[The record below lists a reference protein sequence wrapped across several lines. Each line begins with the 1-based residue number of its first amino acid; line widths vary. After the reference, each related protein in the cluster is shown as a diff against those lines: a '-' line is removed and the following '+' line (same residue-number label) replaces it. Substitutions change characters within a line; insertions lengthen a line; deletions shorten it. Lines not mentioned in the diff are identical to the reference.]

1 MKKFELIFAF
11 IQLPIDYVMLVLAG
25 LTAYSLRFTPA
36 ITSLRPILFNLSWKN
51 YWPTVLLVALGWII
65 IYIFSGLYHT
75 NPNRKLSKDIARILL
90 ASSTGFAAITIY
102 VFFSLQKFDSRFLV
116 LTGYILAVIFVIF
129 GRLVIRGLKAILYRS
144 GVGLR
149 RTVVIGQKPI
159 ATTLENSIQKEPRFG
174 YKLAAHYKNY
184 SSDLQKEILKQK
196 PDEIIFTDTAANEEM
211 IIEMIDFASEHGITF
226 KYHANLFA
234 TLSANMTVATIAG
247 IPIIEVQHTRL
258 AGWGK
263 ILKRIADILGSLFF
277 IILLSPL
284 FLITALI
291 ILIETGRPIIY
302 KNERVGQYGK
312 LFFTLKFR
320 SMYQKDST
328 GKQFGSSGKAALL
341 REKELIKNKSIKS
354 GPIYKIKD
362 DPRVTPFGKFI
373 RRWSFDELP
382 QFFNVLKGEM
392 SLVGPRPHQ
401 PREVELYAKHHKVV
415 LAIKP
420 GITGLAQI
428 SGRSNLLFEEEI
440 SLDTFYIE
448 KWSLFLDA
456 IILLKTPFI
465 VLKKD
470 GSIV

>member
-1 MKKFELIFAF
+1 MKKFELTFAF

-25 LTAYSLRFTPA
+25 FTAYSLRFTPI
-36 ITSLRPILFNLSWKN
+36 ITSLRPILFNLSWN
-51 YWPTVLLVALGWII
+51 RYWPTVLLVALGWII
-65 IYIFSGLYHT
+65 LFIFSGLYHT
-75 NPNRKLSKDIARILL
+75 NPNRKLSKDIARVLL

-116 LTGYILAVIFVIF
+116 LTSYLLAIFFVIV
-129 GRLVIRGLKAILYRS
+129 GRLIIRGLKAILYRS
-144 GVGLR
+144 GIGLR
-149 RTVVIGQKPI
+149 RTIIIGQKPVSS
-159 ATTLENSIQKEPRFG
+159 TFEQTFKKEPRFG
-174 YKLAAHYKNY
+174 YKFVAHYPNY
-184 SSDLQKEILKQK
+184 SSKIQPEILKQK

-247 IPIIEVQHTRL
+247 IPIIEIHHTRL
-258 AGWGK
+258 TGWGK
-263 ILKRIADILGSLFF
+263 ILKRIADIVGSIFF
-277 IILLSPL
+277 LILLSPF
-284 FLITALI
+284 FLITSLI

-302 KNERVGQYGK
+302 KNERVGQHGK
-312 LFFTLKFR
+312 NFLTLKFR

-328 GKQFGSSGKAALL
+328 GEQFGASGKTALL
-341 REKELIKNKSIKS
+341 KEKELIKNKSIKN
-354 GPIYKIKD
+354 GPIYKIKN
-362 DPRVTPFGKFI
+362 DPRITPFGKFI

-382 QFFNVLKGEM
+382 QFINVLKGEM

-401 PREVELYAKHHKVV
+401 PREVELYAKHNKVV

-428 SGRSNLLFEEEI
+428 SGRSNLLFEEEM
-440 SLDTFYIE
+440 SLDIFYIE